1 MGQQVRNPQSQRSQ
15 SQRADGF
22 PSSSQVSEFWSL
34 DELNKY
40 ATQLEDK
47 IDEGKAIIRQL
58 AETHVATTRQLEAL
72 KPAMQ
77 HYLQIAERHD
87 LMEELLLNP
96 NLLADWTITMLD
108 PERGIYG
115 RGQGQGQQQQAYP
128 QAQGFSRPAFPPMPA
143 PSGGVRD
150 NWDLLDRVRPDQA
163 WRVLDQMTAAD
174 FQARP
179 MFVPN

>member
-1 MGQQVRNPQSQRSQ
+1 MGQQVRSQQSQRN
-15 SQRADGF
+15 QRSDGF
-22 PSSSQVSEFWSL
+22 PNSAQVSEFWSL

-47 IDEGKAIIRQL
+47 IDEGRQIIRQL

-72 KPAMQ
+72 KPAMA

-96 NLLADWTITMLD
+96 NLLADWTIAMLD
-108 PERGIYG
+108 PQTGIYG
-115 RGQGQGQQQQAYP
+115 QGRQQQQVNP
-128 QAQGFSRPAFPPMPA
+128 QVQGFSRPAFPPMPA

-163 WRVLDQMTAAD
+163 WRVLDQMTPAD

-179 MFVPN
+179 LFVPN